1 MYRQLDEA
9 TPGQNLLP
17 TAQACRLGRPG
28 PPVAAPGTGNSHPD
42 LFCHLSPGQP
52 LVTQL
57 QDLLCAGGMSGRTAA
72 THRDAGPPELL
83 ADRAPM
89 NAQLGTD
96 LTQGPALGV
105 QVGCMLNVHRG
116 SVTAHA
122 KGGSPLDRGVYVDV
136 SD

>member
-17 TAQACRLGRPG
+17 TAQAWRVWRPG
-28 PPVAAPGTGNSHPD
+28 PAVPAPGTGNRHIN
-42 LFCHLSPGQP
+42 LFGHLIPGQA
-52 LVTQL
+52 LVPKL
-57 QDLLCAGGMSGRTAA
+57 QDLLCASRMRRSAT
-72 THRDAGPPELL
+72 THRDAGLVKPFT
-83 ADRAPM
+83 DGGPM